1 MAARES
7 SYLSWTIALAVAV
20 IVADQVT
27 KWLILD
33 LMQPPRVIEITG
45 FFNLVLAF
53 NRGVAFSFLASDLSW
68 KPYLLAG
75 IAILVSIALT
85 VWVARQKDKLL
96 ALAGGAIVG
105 GALGN
110 AIDRFTQPG
119 VVDFLDFHAMG
130 YHWPAF
136 NVADSFIVCGV
147 VVLVW
152 DGLFNGSNQRK
163 ITDEV
168 KSE

>member
-7 SYLSWTIALAVAV
+7 SHLSLTFALAVAV
-20 IVADQVT
+20 IVADQAT

-33 LMQPPRVIEITG
+33 LMQPPRLIEITG
-45 FFNLVLAF
+45 FFNLVLAY
-53 NRGVAFSFLASDLSW
+53 NRGVAFSFLASGLAW

-147 VVLVW
+147 AVLVW

-163 ITDEV
+163 TSNEV